1 MMLKAQTSDLQ
12 VLRFETGNT
21 GNEQTLADSVGQER
35 LLCCIPWGCKEL
47 DMTEWQNDNKQAA
60 PH

>member
-1 MMLKAQTSDLQ
+1 MLKAQTSDLQ

-47 DMTEWQNDNKQAA
+47 DMTE
-60 PH
+60 